1 MIQELWRRVIDNDAV
16 YGPWGH
22 RGHKRKSGEEIFDG
36 FFTFTTNSTLDAEFR
51 NHAVSKLGLE
61 AFS

>member
-1 MIQELWRRVIDNDAV
+1 MIDNDAV

-22 RGHKRKSGEEIFDG
+22 RGPKRKSGEEIFDG

-51 NHAVSKLGLE
+51 NHAVSKLGLV